1 MISDEW
7 PRGAVMMR
15 RDTPKPMINSMT
27 CDNKQI
33 TTILVNRQN
42 RKDLLLHQ
50 LQLEFTKY

>member
-1 MISDEW
+1 
-7 PRGAVMMR
+7 
-15 RDTPKPMINSMT
+15 MINSMT